1 MGSRMERTIGGY
13 LLTTL
18 LNRYGPQG
26 WWPAESRLEM
36 AVGAILVQNTNWRN
50 AARAIDELRR
60 RDLLD
65 AITIVEHPAGEI
77 EEALRPSGFFRQK
90 AARIKR
96 FCRWLILEGGFDAL
110 NSRDTWELRRS
121 MLGLN
126 GVGPETA
133 DCILLY
139 ALQRPL
145 FVADAYARRILGRT
159 GFVARAS
166 VSDYELTRQA
176 IESQANLDADAFNEL
191 HALLVEH
198 GKRACKKHEP
208 LCDQCVLAP
217 RCHHHLSGA
226 RVAATTGH
234 RN

>member
-1 MGSRMERTIGGY
+1 MDRTIAGY
-13 LLTTL
+13 LLSTL
-18 LNRYGPQG
+18 LNQYGPQG
-26 WWPAESRLEM
+26 WWPADSRLEM
-36 AVGAILVQNTNWRN
+36 AVGAILVQNTSWLNS
-50 AARAIDELRR
+50 ARAIDELRR

-65 AITIVEHPAGEI
+65 AEAIVDHPAVEI
-77 EEALRPSGFFRQK
+77 EEALRPSGFYRQK

-110 NSRDTWELRRS
+110 DSRDTWELRRS
-121 MLGLN
+121 MLELN

-159 GFVARAS
+159 GFVDRAR

-176 IESQANLDADAFNEL
+176 IESQSNLDADAFNEL

-198 GKRACKKHEP
+198 GKRACKKQEP

-217 RCHHHLSGA
+217 RCRFHASGA
-226 RVAATTGH
+226 LPVAATAH